1 MKSKYFR
8 PMSEWSLKE
17 LEESISVTKNFLLKR
32 ESVALKDYL
41 AKLLVERTSRIG
53 KNK

>member
-17 LEESISVTKNFLLKR
+17 LEESISATKNFLLKR

-41 AKLLVERTSRIG
+41 TKLLVERTSRIG